1 MTNIAQELIDVQER
15 LKADLATYHSHCEEV
30 ARYVVPRLDD
40 FFNAR
45 RVPGEKRSQYQ
56 YDSTAPLAL
65 DRFASIVE
73 SLVVPRG
80 QLWHG
85 LEPEDEE
92 LLEDHEA
99 MLWYESVRNYL
110 FKLRYGTTSNFAP
123 QVNETFSSMG
133 AFGCGVM
140 ITEERPGQ
148 WLRYKSSHI
157 KEHYFQENSD
167 GIIDSDYREYELTA
181 RQAVQKFGEANLS
194 ERMLKCVSKEPNRKF
209 KFLHVVIPNGERVY
223 GAIDARG
230 KAFSSYHIS
239 VEDKMMVAKPGG
251 YRKFP
256 FIVARYMT
264 SPNEVMGRSPAMTA
278 LAEIK
283 MLNQIRKTDI
293 KARHL
298 AIDPPN
304 LAANEASIRK
314 FNLKPNAMNY
324 GTLDMAGNPLV
335 KPYQTGTRIDM
346 SNDMIDQSRR
356 MINDIFLVNLFQIL
370 IETPEMTATEV
381 LARQQEKGDLLSPI
395 GGRLENEFCGKLV
408 ERELDAMAAAGQFDD
423 DGPFPMPASVRERG
437 GAYSVKY
444 TSPMARYRMS
454 GEAAG
459 AEKTVQALIPVAQ
472 IDPTV
477 FDIIDFKEYGKLIAR
492 ATGAPIRIM
501 RSNAQLA
508 AMEEGRRQ
516 QQEAEMMAQA
526 LPAVAGSV
534 KDLAQAEALTQ

>member
-1 MTNIAQELIDVQER
+1 MDGIAKEFIDVQER

-92 LLEDHEA
+92 LFEDHEA

-167 GIIDSDYREYELTA
+167 GIIDSNYREYELTA
-181 RQAVQKFGEANLS
+181 RQAVQKFGETNLS
-194 ERMLKCVSKEPNRKF
+194 ERMLKCLDKEPNRKF

-501 RSNAQLA
+501 RSNEQLA
-508 AMEEGRRQ
+508 AMEEGRKQ
-516 QQEAEMMAQA
+516 QQQAEMMAQA

>member
-1 MTNIAQELIDVQER
+1 MNIAQELIDVQSK

-30 ARYVVPRLDD
+30 ARVVVPRLDD
-40 FFNAR
+40 FFNSR
-45 RVPGEKRSQYQ
+45 RIPGEKRSQYQ

-65 DRFASIVE
+65 DRFASIIE
-73 SLVVPRG
+73 SLIIPRG

-85 LEPEDEE
+85 LGPEDDE
-92 LLEDHEA
+92 LLDDHEA
-99 MLWYESVRNYL
+99 MLWYEKVRTYL

-123 QVNETFSSMG
+123 QVNEVMSSMG
-133 AFGCGVM
+133 AFGAGVM

-148 WLRYKSSHI
+148 WLRYKSSHV

-167 GIIDSDYREYELTA
+167 GIIDSNHREYELTA
-181 RQAVQKFGEANLS
+181 RQAIQKFGEANVS
-194 ERMLKCVSKEPNRKF
+194 DKIAKCVEKEPNRKF
-209 KFLHVVIPNGERVY
+209 PFLHCVFPNTDRVY
-223 GAIDARG
+223 GAVDAGG
-230 KAFSSYHIS
+230 KAFQSFHVS
-239 VEDKMMVAKPGG
+239 VEDRQLVTRPGG

-256 FIVARYMT
+256 FIIARYLT

-283 MLNQIRKTDI
+283 MLNQMRKTDI
-293 KARHL
+293 RARHL

-324 GTLDMAGNPLV
+324 GTLDMNGNPLV
-335 KPYQTGTRIDM
+335 RPYQTGTRMDL
-346 SNDMIDQSRR
+346 SNDAIDQSRR

-395 GGRLENEFCGKLV
+395 GGRLENEFCGKLI
-408 ERELDAMAAAGQFDD
+408 EREIDAMAAAGQFDD
-423 DGPFPMPASVRERG
+423 DGPLPMPQSVRERG
-437 GAYSVKY
+437 GAYSVNY
-444 TSPMARYRMS
+444 LSPMARYRVS

-459 AEKTVQALIPVAQ
+459 AEKTIQSLVPIAQ

-477 FDIIDFKEYGKLIAR
+477 FDTINFKEYAKLIAN
-492 ATGAPIRIM
+492 AAGAPRRIM
-501 RSNAQLA
+501 RSPEEMQ
-508 AMEEGRRQ
+508 AMEQSRQ
-516 QQEAEMMAQA
+516 QQQQAEMMAAA

-534 KDLAQAEALTQ
+534 KDIAQAEALGQ